1 MKTQTEYTNNMEHYK
16 FFSEDKRRLV
26 VNLLIERAITPT
38 QQRIEIGLVLLTK
51 PQHLSADQ
59 VLTRVNLDSNLVSKA
74 TVYNTLGLFV
84 RKKLINEVS
93 IDSSKIFYDSNTT
106 PHHHFY
112 NVDTGILHD
121 IDTDAIE
128 LSHLP
133 TPPHAAQIKDVSII
147 VRVHERTESA

>member
-1 MKTQTEYTNNMEHYK
+1 MEHYK
-16 FFSEDKRRLV
+16 FYSEDKRRLV
-26 VNLLIERAITPT
+26 INLLIDRAITPT
-38 QQRIEIGLVLLTK
+38 QQRVEIGLALLTK

-59 VLTRVNLDSNLVSKA
+59 VLTRVNFDSNLVSKA

-84 RKKLINEVS
+84 RRKLINEVS
-93 IDSSKIFYDSNTT
+93 IDSAKIFYDSNTA

-121 IDTDAIE
+121 IDTTAIE

-147 VRVHERTESA
+147 VRVQERAETA